1 MCSMGHGHGL
11 CTFSLVMARFVLIEE
26 RRAKPATVHV
36 GCHWYFRYEQLGS
49 LVLTGIFCSSFRGL

>member
-36 GCHWYFRYEQLGS
+36 GCHWYFRYE
-49 LVLTGIFCSSFRGL
+49 